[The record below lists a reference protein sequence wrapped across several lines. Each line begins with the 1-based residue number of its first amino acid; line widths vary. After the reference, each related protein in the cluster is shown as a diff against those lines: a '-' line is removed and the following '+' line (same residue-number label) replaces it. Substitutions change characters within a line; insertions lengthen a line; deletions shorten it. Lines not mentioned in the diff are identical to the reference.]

1 MLTSQLI
8 GRCVWLPEGGGKRGN
23 GVPRQ
28 THPHCQGTA
37 CGTFSQ
43 KQHFLSSQY
52 TEYGAHQSRLLF
64 PNPQC
69 IMPHIYLPPF
79 RLRSTHIRFLCC
91 SLPFCSL
98 TFFKNWCRT
107 SSPICTDSKFPDP
120 TISSKTGL
128 VSSSIIISDSP
139 KEIT

>member
-1 MLTSQLI
+1 MYGYQREE
-8 GRCVWLPEGGGKRGN
+8 GREGTECPDKPIPTARA
-23 GVPRQ
+23 PRVA
-28 THPHCQGTA
+28 HSPRSSA
-37 CGTFSQ
+37 V
-43 KQHFLSSQY
+43 LSSQY

-64 PNPQC
+64 PNPQR

>member
-1 MLTSQLI
+1 MATR
-8 GRCVWLPEGGGKRGN
+8 GRREERERSAQTNPSPLPEHR
-23 GVPRQ
+23 VWHILPEAALSY
-28 THPHCQGTA
+28 PHNIQSTVHTNHG
-37 CGTFSQ
+37 SS
-43 KQHFLSSQY
+43 FL
-52 TEYGAHQSRLLF
+52 T
-64 PNPQC
+64 PQR